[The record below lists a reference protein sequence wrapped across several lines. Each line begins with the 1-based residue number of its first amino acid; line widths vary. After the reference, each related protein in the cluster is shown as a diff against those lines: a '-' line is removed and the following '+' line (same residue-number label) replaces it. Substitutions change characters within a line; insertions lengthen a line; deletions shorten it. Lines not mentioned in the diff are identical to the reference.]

1 MELDPGCVVNS
12 NIIETVGYEMY
23 LQANNHGYKIHDFP
37 EDVKGGEVTDPAI
50 ETTGITTIIWGQ
62 IKS

>member
-1 MELDPGCVVNS
+1 MDPGCVVNS

-50 ETTGITTIIWGQ
+50 ETTGITTII
-62 IKS
+62 

>member
-1 MELDPGCVVNS
+1 MDPGCVVNC

-23 LQANNHGYKIHDFP
+23 LQANNHGYKIHYFP
-37 EDVKGGEVTDPAI
+37 EDVKTGEVTDPTV
-50 ETTGITTIIWGQ
+50 ETTGITIVIRGQ